1 MLKSI
6 YFLQKEHLMSINVD
20 IKEVESKLNSIINS
34 DFIEIN
40 NGKVFINNVDLV
52 YYLKRI
58 Y

>member
-1 MLKSI
+1 
-6 YFLQKEHLMSINVD
+6 MSINVD